1 MAYISANETKAIR
14 KELKAKMP
22 GFKFSVKNKDYMRA
36 DIQILSGDADFDFT
50 NGPIELHTP
59 MQSKNKTIQKI
70 IDIVRNAPA
79 LADGGR
85 AWYDNSDCQ
94 ADYEDTA
101 FYYSIFAGDSSCEK
115 PYIKK

>member
-1 MAYISANETKAIR
+1 MAYISPNETKAIR
-14 KELKAKMP
+14 KELKKQLPA
-22 GFKFSVKNKDYMRA
+22 FKFSVKNKDYMRA

-59 MQSKNKTIQKI
+59 MQSKNETIQKI
-70 IDIVRNAPA
+70 IEIAQNAPA
-79 LADGGR
+79 IADGGR
-85 AWYDNSDCQ
+85 AWFNNSDCQ

-101 FYYSIFAGDSSCEK
+101 FYYRISAGDSNSEK